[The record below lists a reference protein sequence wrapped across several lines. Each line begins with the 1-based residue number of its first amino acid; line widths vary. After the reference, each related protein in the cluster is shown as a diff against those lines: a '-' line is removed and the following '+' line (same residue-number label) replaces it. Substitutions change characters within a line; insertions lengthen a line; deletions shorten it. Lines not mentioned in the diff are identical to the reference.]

1 MAKKVGSIIVIVIV
15 GIFVMAGLRL
25 GYVSLKC
32 DTIRTGE
39 GAGQY
44 FFKGCSKKDQENAAK
59 QSTWGGKKKCK
70 QKKRRNKK
78 Y

>member
-15 GIFVMAGLRL
+15 GIFVMVGLRL
-25 GYVSLKC
+25 GYVSFIC
-32 DTIRTGE
+32 DTTRTGE

-44 FFKGCSKKDQENAAK
+44 FFKGCSKEDQANAAK
-59 QSTWGGKKKCK
+59 RSTYGGKKKCK
-70 QKKRRNKK
+70 QKKRQNQK

>member
-1 MAKKVGSIIVIVIV
+1 MAKNAGKIIVIVIV

-25 GYVSLKC
+25 GYVSLMC

-44 FFKGCSKKDQENAAK
+44 FFKGCSKKDQENAENRL
-59 QSTWGGKKKCK
+59 TWGGKKKCK

>member
-1 MAKKVGSIIVIVIV
+1 MKSSTIITIVIVFI
-15 GIFVMAGLRL
+15 IVMACLRL
-25 GYVSLKC
+25 FYVGFMC
-32 DTIRTGE
+32 DTHRTGA

-44 FFKGCSKKDQENAAK
+44 FFKGCSKKDQENAAQQK
-59 QSTWGGKKKCK
+59 SYGGKKKCK